1 MKQEKNTNMTLG
13 EYEYAQKRVFTEY
26 FLKSVFTVRYPVLS
40 KSCNSQEV
48 EK

>member
-1 MKQEKNTNMTLG
+1 MKPEKNMNMTLG
-13 EYEYAQKRVFTEY
+13 EYEYAQKRIFTEY